1 MYKLLLI
8 FLLLFSFSKISAE
21 VLTSWSDL
29 ERRGTTYFNKSTD
42 EPFTGTL
49 KNFHSNGQI
58 ALIDNFKNG
67 KQHGEY
73 FSYHPNGKPLLK
85 GIFKNGKQHGV
96 WSEFHEDGSLYWN
109 LKYINGKTEDGIFKM
124 FYPDGSLESEVTY
137 GDGKPITNWIYYDRK
152 GNKERIKIY
161 EKGIFIYEKYLK

>member
-1 MYKLLLI
+1 M
-8 FLLLFSFSKISAE
+8 
-21 VLTSWSDL
+21 
-29 ERRGTTYFNKSTD
+29 
-42 EPFTGTL
+42 
-49 KNFHSNGQI
+49 
-58 ALIDNFKNG
+58 
-67 KQHGEY
+67 
-73 FSYHPNGKPLLK
+73 
-85 GIFKNGKQHGV
+85 FKNGKQHGV

-137 GDGKPITNWIYYDRK
+137 GDGKPITNWVYYDRK